1 MIFYKNYFYVLN
13 KSDKIARFC
22 KKYNNFSFLQILIGK
37 IYIRGGKMAIK
48 VGINGF
54 GRIGRQF
61 FRAKLKQDK
70 NNDVEIVAINDLYPT
85 KTLAHLLKYDSV
97 YRMLDVDVQAEDDAL
112 IVDGKRIQVS
122 SIKDPAELPWGD
134 LGVDVALES
143 TGIFTSREATQKHL
157 DAGAKK
163 VLVSAPCK
171 GGADITIVLGV
182 NQDSYDPQKH
192 NIISNASCT
201 TNALAPVCKVLN
213 DNFGI
218 KAGLMTTI
226 HAYTNDQRI
235 LDFPHKDLRRAR
247 AAGLSAIPTST
258 GAAAAIG
265 QVIPVLNGK
274 LNGMAVRIPIPVG
287 SLVDLVVDLEKDA
300 SIEDVNS
307 AFRQASEEPGFQGIL
322 QYTDEPIVSADIVGN
337 SYSSIFDSA
346 STYKQG
352 NLVKVLSWYDNEWGY
367 SSRLCDLTKFIMG

>member
-1 MIFYKNYFYVLN
+1 
-13 KSDKIARFC
+13 
-22 KKYNNFSFLQILIGK
+22 
-37 IYIRGGKMAIK
+37 
-48 VGINGF
+48 
-54 GRIGRQF
+54 
-61 FRAKLKQDK
+61 
-70 NNDVEIVAINDLYPT
+70 
-85 KTLAHLLKYDSV
+85 
-97 YRMLDVDVQAEDDAL
+97 
-112 IVDGKRIQVS
+112 
-122 SIKDPAELPWGD
+122 
-134 LGVDVALES
+134 
-143 TGIFTSREATQKHL
+143 
-157 DAGAKK
+157 
-163 VLVSAPCK
+163 

-182 NQDSYDPQKH
+182 NQDSYDTQKH

-218 KAGLMTTI
+218 KVGLMTTI

-307 AFRQASEEPGFQGIL
+307 AFKQASEEPGFKGIL

-337 SYSSIFDSA
+337 PYSSIFDSA

-352 NLVKVLSWYDNEWGY
+352 NLIKVLSWYDNEWGY
-367 SSRLCDLTKFIMG
+367 SSRLFDLIKFIIG

>member
-13 KSDKIARFC
+13 KSDKITRFC
-22 KKYNNFSFLQILIGK
+22 KKYNNLSFLQIFIGK

-97 YRMLDVDVQAEDDAL
+97 YRMLDVDVQAEDDTL

-163 VLVSAPCK
+163 VVVSAPCK

-218 KAGLMTTI
+218 KNGLMTTI